1 MRRSLIC
8 ALLAVVVAVPS
19 AASAQE
25 AERPRT
31 LARPGEG
38 NTKVIISNP
47 GAEEPGRPATRRAG
61 RGRGA
66 APPGHL
72 VTTYH
77 ARGDLLGEFCLYSS
91 TVRREAPISR
101 VEEFDNRALRE
112 FARTSGMPT
121 CDSGVDAVPARVA
134 QAFVRTIPLPAPRPH
149 IAPDGT
155 NITGLPAYLE
165 TNGTL
170 VHQVAPTDTPLGA
183 ITVEAR
189 GAYWVDWGDGTPEA
203 GPFAFEGEA
212 YPSGRIFHTYRYKGS
227 YTVTVRQDWTATWR
241 LGSDGGTI
249 DGLQTEASISLEVG
263 ELQAVIR

>member
-1 MRRSLIC
+1 MT
-8 ALLAVVVAVPS
+8 S
-19 AASAQE
+19 AAGSDD
-25 AERPRT
+25 
-31 LARPGEG
+31 
-38 NTKVIISNP
+38 KDSVVISNP
-47 GAEEPGRPATRRAG
+47 GGEEPGQQVPR
-61 RGRGA
+61 RGRRGGGQA
-66 APPGHL
+66 RPGHV
-72 VTTYH
+72 VTNYH
-77 ARGDLLGEFCLYSS
+77 VRGGLDGQFCLYTT
-91 TVRREAPISR
+91 TVRREAPITGA
-101 VEEFDNRALRE
+101 EEFDNRSLRG
-112 FARTSGMPT
+112 FAAERGMPT

-134 QAFVRTIPLPAPRPH
+134 QAFVRTIQLPAPRPH